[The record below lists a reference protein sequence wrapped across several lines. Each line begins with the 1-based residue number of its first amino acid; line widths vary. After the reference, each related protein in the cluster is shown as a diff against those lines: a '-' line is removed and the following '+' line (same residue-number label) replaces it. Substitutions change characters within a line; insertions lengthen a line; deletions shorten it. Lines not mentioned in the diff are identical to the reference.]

1 MRTYFR
7 PVERGQS
14 GQVAL
19 AGALFGLGLLLA
31 GPAQGIEVKL
41 STDDAKKILDE
52 SRAVMEHA
60 GKAANS
66 KDELDKVRKQASA
79 AVLVGSDPE
88 KDPCGTSAVFFTKRF
103 RLGEF
108 GRKEATESKAQGR
121 EIRMPEEFIKKLLDM
136 PNLEVGLQFCGDDEY
151 FAEGAQVVIQQGSKN
166 IKAVDTG
173 KASKGR
179 PVSKDGPPFRTNLS
193 ARFAYS
199 SFDPV
204 AKSKIIITLMDGKM
218 LEVDADLSK
227 LK

>member
-1 MRTYFR
+1 MKTWG
-7 PVERGQS
+7 VQS
-14 GQVAL
+14 HGCGCRRSVV
-19 AGALFGLGLLLA
+19 LGLLLGGVLFVA
-31 GPAQGIEVKL
+31 GPALAIDAKL
-41 STDDAKKILDE
+41 TADDAKKILDE

-79 AVLVGSDPE
+79 AVLVGADPE

-108 GRKEATESKAQGR
+108 GRKEAMESKAQGR
-121 EIRMPEEFIKKLLDM
+121 EIRMPEEFVKKLLDM

-179 PVSKDGPPFRTNLS
+179 PVSKDGPPYRTNLS

-199 SFDPV
+199 SFDPA
-204 AKSKIIITLMDGKM
+204 AKSKVVITLMDGKM
-218 LEVDADLSK
+218 LEIDADLSK
-227 LK
+227 VR

>member
-1 MRTYFR
+1 MRSHSWSG
-7 PVERGQS
+7 ERVRG
-14 GQVAL
+14 GRAVM
-19 AGALFGLGLLLA
+19 AGFLFGLGCLLA
-31 GPAQGIEVKL
+31 APAQGIDVKL
-41 STDDAKKILDE
+41 TIDDAKKILDE
-52 SRAVMEHA
+52 SRAVMEQA

-79 AVLVGSDPE
+79 AVLVGADPE

-108 GRKEATESKAQGR
+108 GRKEAVESKAQGR
-121 EIRMPEEFIKKLLDM
+121 DVRMPEEFIKKLLDM

-179 PVSKDGPPFRTNLS
+179 PITKDGPPYRTNLS
-193 ARFAYS
+193 ARFAYA
-199 SFDPV
+199 SFDPA
-204 AKSKIIITLMDGKM
+204 AKSKIVITLMDGKM
-218 LEVDADLSK
+218 LEVEADLSK
-227 LK
+227 VK

>member
-1 MRTYFR
+1 MRIHVR
-7 PVERGQS
+7 S
-14 GQVAL
+14 GHRVPGDRAAA
-19 AGALFGLGLLLA
+19 AGILFGLGLLLA

-41 STDDAKKILDE
+41 TTDEAKKILDE

-79 AVLVGSDPE
+79 AVLAGADPE

-151 FAEGAQVVIQQGSKN
+151 FAEGAQVAIQQGSKN

-179 PVSKDGPPFRTNLS
+179 PISKDGPPYRTNLS
-193 ARFAYS
+193 ARFAYG
-199 SFDPV
+199 SFDPA
-204 AKSKIIITLMDGKM
+204 AKSKIVITLMDGKM

-227 LK
+227 VK

>member
-1 MRTYFR
+1 M
-7 PVERGQS
+7 
-14 GQVAL
+14 AA
-19 AGALFGLGLLLA
+19 AGFLLGLGLFLA
-31 GPAQGIEVKL
+31 GPASAIDVKL
-41 STDDAKKILDE
+41 SIDEAKKLLDE
-52 SRAVMEHA
+52 SRAAMDHA

-79 AVLVGSDPE
+79 TVLVGADPE
-88 KDPCGTSAVFFTKRF
+88 KDPCGTSAVIFTKRF

-121 EIRMPEEFIKKLLDM
+121 DVRMPEEFIKKLLDM

-166 IKAVDTG
+166 VKPVDTG

-179 PVSKDGPPFRTNLS
+179 PISKDGPPFRTNLS
-193 ARFAYS
+193 ARFAYG
-199 SFDPV
+199 SFDPA

-218 LEVDADLSK
+218 LDVDADLSK
-227 LK
+227 VK